1 MKRQILCGTLLVM
14 LCGCSSMNNT
24 QSGALGGGL
33 LGAGLGGLI
42 GAAAHRPLEG
52 ALIGGALGT
61 GTGALVGH
69 AEDQAEKRQEIRQAQ
84 ATAAAQQ
91 AAAAAPRL
99 PDIVAMTEHGVSPT
113 NIINEI
119 RGSGAY
125 YELNSQDV
133 IYLKDHNV
141 SEDVIAEL
149 LNRNPHRTVGPGGV
163 IYQRPVYVYDPYPSP
178 PPVSFGIGYVGGY
191 RHW

>member
-1 MKRQILCGTLLVM
+1 MKRQILCGWLLVM

-33 LGAGLGGLI
+33 IGAGLGGLI
-42 GAAAHRPLEG
+42 GAVAHRPVEG
-52 ALIGGALGT
+52 ALIGGALG
-61 GTGALVGH
+61 GGAGALAGH

-91 AAAAAPRL
+91 AAAAAPKL
-99 PDIVAMTEHGVSPT
+99 PDIVAMTEHGVSAA

-125 YELNSQDV
+125 YDLNSQDV
-133 IYLKDHNV
+133 IYLKDNNV
-141 SEDVIAEL
+141 SEEVIAEL
-149 LNRNPHRTVGPGGV
+149 LNRNPKYAPGPGRLM
-163 IYQRPVYVYDPYPSP
+163 YQRPVYVYDPYPPP
-178 PPVSFGIGYVGGY
+178 PPVSFGVGYVGGF